1 MIIAMSKWRSVS
13 FSRIFIA
20 SSNYS
25 SNVSNNIFA
34 QNPKFQRFDKMKLS
48 ASMISSLEKPCWKRA
63 SEAVIYYVKRLQ
75 I

>member
-1 MIIAMSKWRSVS
+1 VEICELLQN
-13 FSRIFIA
+13 FIA

-34 QNPKFQRFDKMKLS
+34 QTPKFKSFDKTKLS
-48 ASMISSLEKPCWKRA
+48 ASMISRLEKPCWKKPSDTA
-63 SEAVIYYVKRLQ
+63 IYYVKRLQ

>member
-1 MIIAMSKWRSVS
+1 VEICELLQN
-13 FSRIFIA
+13 FIA

-48 ASMISSLEKPCWKRA
+48 ASMISGLEKPCWKRA
-63 SEAVIYYVKRLQ
+63 SEAVIYHVKRLQ